1 MDKDTMHSYKVK
13 VDYVTNMLSDIIADI
28 KEGNAGRAIEYLEN
42 NGHEL
47 IDALMTVSRKLG
59 KEQEYEQQ

>member
-1 MDKDTMHSYKVK
+1 MGKDTMHSCKVK

-28 KEGNAGRAIEYLEN
+28 KEGSAGRAIEYLEN

-47 IDALMTVSRKLG
+47 IGALMIVSKKFS
-59 KEQEYEQQ
+59 KEQGYE